1 MLEGI
6 LLKSISCG
14 ALRHENVG
22 ESVTL
27 SGWVHRRRD
36 HGNLIFIDLRDE
48 EGLVQ
53 VVFNPETAEN
63 THKVAEDLRNEWVV
77 QIIGEVIKRP
87 AGTENPEMPTGTV
100 EVYAEHLTVLNQ
112 SLTPPFYVNEEVSVD
127 ENLRLKYRYIDL
139 RRKGMKDAL
148 VVRHK
153 VVKYI
158 RDFLDEAGFLE
169 IETPILIKSTP
180 EGARDHVVPSRLY
193 PGTFYA
199 LPQSP
204 QQLKQLLMVG
214 GIEKYFQI
222 ARCFRDEDSRADRQ
236 PEFTQLDLEMSF
248 VDQEDILKLTEE
260 LFTGLITDLF
270 PEKTIIKPFPRLTY
284 EEAMKDYASDRPDLR
299 FDLKV
304 ADLAPIAKT
313 VEFNVFHNVLDAGGI
328 IRGFAAPGCS
338 DYTRK
343 QIDELTDF
351 VRERGASGL
360 IAIGVNSAGDAS
372 EDLDMS
378 EVKSNILRF
387 LTPEHVKGFA
397 KQTGAKNGDL
407 VLMIAGEE
415 KQTNQA
421 LGALRH
427 EIGKRLKLG
436 DPDKLAFA
444 LITDFPLFEWN
455 SDEER
460 WDASHHA
467 FCMPK
472 EGYRDYLDNDPGKV
486 IAQSYDLICNGLE
499 MASGSIR
506 VHNRELQEKIFGVLG
521 YSKEQVSDR
530 FAQILDAFEYGAPP
544 HGGIAPGIDRLI
556 MVLLAKESI
565 RDVIAFPKTQSQMDP
580 LFGAPSKIDDSQLE
594 ELNIQLIPVDE

>member
-14 ALRHENVG
+14 ALRDENVG

-36 HGNLIFIDLRDE
+36 HGNLIFIDLRDR

-63 THKVAEDLRNEWVV
+63 AHKVAENLRNEWVV

-87 AGTENPEMPTGTV
+87 AGTENLDMPTGTV

-158 RDFLDEAGFLE
+158 RDFLDDAGFLE

-248 VDQEDILKLTEE
+248 VDQEDILRLTEE

-328 IRGFAAPGCS
+328 IRGFAVPGCS

-343 QIDELTDF
+343 QIDELTNF

-360 IAIGVNSAGDAS
+360 IAIGVNRAGDAS

-427 EIGKRLKLG
+427 EIGNRLKLG

-472 EGYRDYLDNDPGKV
+472 EGYGDYLDNDPGKV

-594 ELNIQLIPVDE
+594 ELNIQLIPVEE

>member
-1 MLEGI
+1 M
-6 LLKSISCG
+6 LKSISCG
-14 ALRHENVG
+14 ALRDENVG

-36 HGNLIFIDLRDE
+36 HGNLIFIDLRDR

-63 THKVAEDLRNEWVV
+63 AHKVAENLRNEWVV

-87 AGTENPEMPTGTV
+87 AGTENSDMPTGTV

-158 RDFLDEAGFLE
+158 RDFLDDAGFLE

-248 VDQEDILKLTEE
+248 VDQEDILRLTEE

-328 IRGFAAPGCS
+328 IRGFAVPGCS

-343 QIDELTDF
+343 QIDELTNF

-360 IAIGVNSAGDAS
+360 IAIGVNSADDAS

-387 LTPEHVKGFA
+387 LTSEHVKGFA

-427 EIGKRLKLG
+427 EIGNRLKLG

-472 EGYRDYLDNDPGKV
+472 EGYGDYLDNDPGKV

-594 ELNIQLIPVDE
+594 ELNIQLIPVEE